1 MQQKRYCVLLKK
13 IWNHEPRKKM
23 TKKYKVTITLTS
35 TQKAE
40 DENAAEVMAV
50 DEADFGNADINV
62 VEDDS

>member
-1 MQQKRYCVLLKK
+1 MQQKRSCALLKK

-50 DEADFGNADINV
+50 EDANFGNADINV

>member
-1 MQQKRYCVLLKK
+1 MS
-13 IWNHEPRKKM
+13 
-23 TKKYKVTITLTS
+23 KKYKVTITLTS

-40 DENAAEVMAV
+40 DENTAEVMAV

>member
-1 MQQKRYCVLLKK
+1 MLKK
-13 IWNHEPRKKM
+13 IWNHGLRKKM
-23 TKKYKVTITLTS
+23 SKKYKVTITLTS

-50 DEADFGNADINV
+50 EDANFGNADINV

>member
-1 MQQKRYCVLLKK
+1 MS
-13 IWNHEPRKKM
+13 
-23 TKKYKVTITLTS
+23 KKYKVTITLTS